1 MRMTPEVKDLDH
13 YTHSGK
19 VKEIDISKPQVSY
32 KTISADFEDVGITE
46 FGMVQLL
53 KLCGLSKTKAK
64 NLDDGELKER
74 IQDQVIVF
82 KRNDEGILGVVS
94 EDYKDISTRHIHTS
108 IKEALNGA
116 GAETSDMETTQG
128 LVTRVWYELDGVG
141 ERELVKPALFL
152 KNSAFGASSL
162 HVQKC
167 YRIKAND
174 GWLIHHD
181 TNGYRKYH
189 TGDNLLV
196 YQELSSEVDD
206 IVSSIWN
213 DYRLVEA
220 SANAP
225 LDKNEQIRVVMDYRD
240 NDKITREM
248 AGKLSSHIMVDT
260 WSDHGDTE
268 WNLIESIVG
277 YSHHGNLS
285 SQNRKRL
292 TRMADEIIRSNPTQE
307 ISV

>member
-1 MRMTPEVKDLDH
+1 MSPEVKDLDH
-13 YTHSGK
+13 HTQRGRVLSVDIGK
-19 VKEIDISKPQVSY
+19 PSVSY
-32 KTISADFEDVGITE
+32 KTISTDYEDVGITE

-53 KLCGLSKTKAK
+53 KLCGLSKTEAK
-64 NLDDGELKER
+64 NLDNDELKDEV
-74 IQDQVIVF
+74 QDQVMVF
-82 KRNDEGILGVVS
+82 KRNDVEILGVVS

-108 IKEALNGA
+108 IKESLQDLNVDIVD
-116 GAETSDMETTQG
+116 TETTQG

-141 ERELVKPALFL
+141 SRELVKPALFL
-152 KNSAFGASSL
+152 KNSVFGASSL

-167 YRIKAND
+167 YRVKAND
-174 GWLIHHD
+174 GWLVHHD

-196 YQELSSEVDD
+196 YQELSSEVEDM
-206 IVSSIWN
+206 VSTIWS
-213 DYRLVEA
+213 DYHLVEA

-225 LDKNEQIRVVMDYRD
+225 MDKNDHIQLVLDYR
-240 NDKITREM
+240 NEDKITREM

-277 YSHHGNLS
+277 YSYHGNLS

-292 TRMADEIIRSNPTQE
+292 TRMADEIIRSKLRQE